1 MQDTAPS
8 ESGRTPDEG
17 LDRASDEGQIQRVL
31 RDIDRLAGQL
41 RKVRNATG
49 EKRGNE
55 AQIRALEASL
65 RAKWETVR
73 TLRAKKSLPGGP
85 LSRARPRLGR
95 GPLEH

>member
-1 MQDTAPS
+1 MDDQSPS
-8 ESGRTPDEG
+8 ERGRTPGQAPDG
-17 LDRASDEGQIQRVL
+17 GTDEGQILRAL

-55 AQIRALEASL
+55 TQIRALEASL

-73 TLRAKKSLPGGP
+73 TLRAKRSQPGGP
-85 LSRARPRLGR
+85 LSSSRPRLGR
-95 GPLEH
+95 GPLDR